1 MAETLEL
8 SGNKPFLLIDPDGV
22 WVIESGSIDV
32 FASRLES
39 GKPEGPRTYLFSVAA
54 GEALFGAAPADGL
67 GLIAIGVLG
76 ARARRVAA
84 GEPLNAGLSDAYLE
98 KVHGA
103 LAPHPDDHDE
113 EVVLVHREAPP
124 KAPAEAHEQ
133 LWKRLVFELNAA
145 TAREEKRHRLRANL
159 DQEMYQKA
167 LQDLASVIVEPGAFG
182 AHQHLASG
190 DRLAEACAEIGAA
203 AAIRFEPA
211 HRSAERLPMRHRV
224 EAICSASRV
233 RARRV
238 ALRGRWWTSDG
249 GPILAFRGKAGDPD
263 DGLKP
268 VALIPTS
275 AQSYDLYD
283 PETGKRAPVG
293 EAEAAGLHPFGHVFY
308 KPLPDGKVKIS
319 DVFSFVRQDM
329 LKDAGT
335 VAALGIAGALLSLA
349 VPLVTGKLFDTV
361 IPNSE
366 GSTLLHYTMG
376 LVAAGMATAVF
387 GITQGI
393 GLLRVESKWGS
404 SLQAA
409 TWDRLLRLPPP
420 FFRRYSTGDLAL
432 RANAINSIRELL
444 GGSVMSSAMS
454 SLQAGFN
461 LFLLFTYGPR
471 LAATALVMLVVVIGF
486 QSLMLWLSLRR
497 RYAQA
502 DMDGRL
508 SGLVLQLLDGISKL
522 RVGAAESRAFAVW
535 SRRYAE
541 SAQNTFAIERF
552 DAWSSVFNAA
562 IPVVSSMA
570 MYYVVN
576 GSLYPEPGGAPAQP
590 ISVGDFMAF
599 TAAFTTFLAA
609 GTSLS
614 GTAFSL
620 LDIAPLWRRAK
631 PIFEEAPENDGAKPH
646 PGTLRGR
653 IDGHHLTFR
662 YKADGPKILDDVS
675 FHVEPGEFLAVVGPS
690 GSGKS
695 TLMRLLL
702 GFESPEVGAIYF
714 DGKDSSKHDIV
725 AIRRQI
731 GAVLQSARLI
741 AGDIYTNIVG
751 GLPLSMDEAWA
762 AAEAAGVADEI
773 RAMPMGMQT
782 VIGEGASTLS
792 GGQRQRLIIARAL
805 ARKPRVVL
813 FDEAT
818 SALDNRT
825 QTRVTESLEKMK
837 VTRLVIAHRLTT
849 IRNADRIMVIDK
861 GRVAEIGTYDELMA
875 KGGLFKELAA
885 RQTA

>member
-1 MAETLEL
+1 
-8 SGNKPFLLIDPDGV
+8 V
-22 WVIESGSIDV
+22 
-32 FASRLES
+32 
-39 GKPEGPRTYLFSVAA
+39 
-54 GEALFGAAPADGL
+54 
-67 GLIAIGVLG
+67 
-76 ARARRVAA
+76 
-84 GEPLNAGLSDAYLE
+84 
-98 KVHGA
+98 
-103 LAPHPDDHDE
+103 
-113 EVVLVHREAPP
+113 
-124 KAPAEAHEQ
+124 
-133 LWKRLVFELNAA
+133 
-145 TAREEKRHRLRANL
+145 NL

-167 LQDLASVIVEPGAFG
+167 LRGLASVIAAPGAFDASAG
-182 AHQHLASG
+182 AAAG
-190 DRLAEACAEIGAA
+190 DRLAEACAAVGAA
-203 AAIRFEPA
+203 AHIRFSAPPKA
-211 HRSAERLPMRHRV
+211 AERLPARHRV
-224 EAICSASRV
+224 DAICSASRV
-233 RARRV
+233 RSRRV

-263 DGLKP
+263 VELKP
-268 VALIPTS
+268 VALIPASATS
-275 AQSYDLYD
+275 YLLYD
-283 PETGKRAPVG
+283 PEAGTRVPVG
-293 EAEAAGLHPFGHVFY
+293 EDEAAGLHPFGHVFY
-308 KPLPDGKVKIS
+308 KPLPDGDVKIS
-319 DVFSFVRQDM
+319 DVFSFMRADM
-329 LKDAGT
+329 VKDAGI
-335 VAALGIAGALLSLA
+335 VAALGVAGAVLSMA

-376 LVAAGMATAVF
+376 LVAAGLATAVF

-393 GLLRVESKWGS
+393 GMLRVESKWGT

-420 FFRRYSTGDLAL
+420 FFRRYNTGDLAL

-444 GGSVMSSAMS
+444 GGSVMSSVMS
-454 SLQAGFN
+454 SLQGGFN

-471 LAATALVMLVVVIGF
+471 LAATALVMLVVVVGF
-486 QSLMLWLSLRR
+486 QSLLLWMSLRR

-502 DMDGRL
+502 DMDGGL

-535 SRRYAE
+535 SRRYAA
-541 SAQNTFAIERF
+541 SAQNSYAIERF
-552 DAWSSVFNAA
+552 DAWSGVFNASFP
-562 IPVVSSMA
+562 ILSTMA
-570 MYYVVN
+570 LYYVVN
-576 GSLYPEPGGAPAQP
+576 GSLYPEPGSAPAAP
-590 ISVGDFMAF
+590 ISVGEFMAF
-599 TAAFTTFLAA
+599 TAAFSTFLSA
-609 GTSLS
+609 GSSLS

-620 LDIAPLWRRAK
+620 LDIVPLWKRAK
-631 PIFEEAPENDGAKPH
+631 PIFEETPENDAAKPH
-646 PGTLRGR
+646 PGVLRGR
-653 IDGHHLTFR
+653 IDANRLTFR

-714 DGKDSSKHDIV
+714 DGKDAAKHDIV

-741 AGDIYTNIVG
+741 AGDVYTNIVG

-762 AAEAAGVADEI
+762 AAEAAGVAEEI

-805 ARKPRVVL
+805 ARKPRLVL

-825 QTRVTESLEKMK
+825 QTLVTESLEKMK

-861 GRVAEIGTYDELMA
+861 GRVAEIGTFEELMA
-875 KGGLFKELAA
+875 KGGIFKDLAT

>member
-1 MAETLEL
+1 MNEPGA
-8 SGNKPFLLIDPDGV
+8 V
-22 WVIESGSIDV
+22 WVVDEGSVDV
-32 FASRLES
+32 FAVRMDA
-39 GKPEGPRTYLFSVAA
+39 GGPAGPRTYLFSARA
-54 GEALFGAAPADGL
+54 GEALFGAAPEHGCC
-67 GLIAIGVLG
+67 LIGFGSPG
-76 ARARRVAA
+76 ARARRLAP

-103 LAPHPDDHDE
+103 LAPNPDEHDE
-113 EVVLVHREAPP
+113 GVVLLHREA
-124 KAPAEAHEQ
+124 APRAPEEAHAL
-133 LWKRLVFELNAA
+133 LWKRLLFELNASA
-145 TAREEKRHRLRANL
+145 AREEERNRLRANL
-159 DQEMYQKA
+159 DQEMYQGA
-167 LQDLASVIVEPGAFG
+167 LRDLASVIAAPEAF
-182 AHQHLASG
+182 ASG
-190 DRLAEACAEIGAA
+190 APAPLADRLFQACAEVGAA
-203 AAIRFEPA
+203 AAIRFEVPP
-211 HRSAERLPMRHRV
+211 RLPAGLPLRHRV
-224 EAICSASRV
+224 EALCSASRV

-238 ALRGRWWTSDG
+238 ALRGRWWTADG
-249 GPILAFRGKAGDPD
+249 GPILAFRGKTGDAD
-263 DGLKP
+263 SALKP
-268 VALIPTS
+268 VALVPASPTS
-275 AQSYDLYD
+275 YTLFD
-283 PETGKRAPVG
+283 PETGARIPVDA
-293 EAEAAGLHPFGHVFY
+293 AEAAGLHPFGHVFY
-308 KPLPDGKVKIS
+308 KPLPDGNVKIS
-319 DVFSFVRQDM
+319 DVFSFVRRDM
-329 LKDAGT
+329 LDDVGT
-335 VAALGIAGALLSLA
+335 VAFLGIAGALLSLA

-366 GSTLLHYTMG
+366 GGTLAQYTLG
-376 LVAAGMATAVF
+376 LVAAGLATAVF

-409 TWDRLLRLPPP
+409 AWDRLLRLPPP
-420 FFRRYSTGDLAL
+420 FFRRYTVGDLAL

-444 GGSVMSSAMS
+444 GGSVMSSIMS

-471 LAATALVMLVVVIGF
+471 LAAMALAMLVVVVGF
-486 QSLMLWLSLRR
+486 QSVLLWLSLRL

-508 SGLVLQLLDGISKL
+508 SGLVLQLLDGVSKL

-535 SRRYAE
+535 SRRYAR
-541 SAQNTFAIERF
+541 SAQNSYAIERY
-552 DAWSSVFNAA
+552 DAWSSVFNAS
-562 IPVVSSMA
+562 IPVIATMA
-570 MYYVVN
+570 LYWVVD
-576 GSLYPEPGGAPAQP
+576 GSLYPGAGGAPPAP
-590 ISVGDFMAF
+590 ISVGEFMAF

-620 LDIAPLWRRAK
+620 LDIAPLWDRAR
-631 PIFEEAPENDGAKPH
+631 PIFEERPENDGLKPH

-653 IDGHHLTFR
+653 IDADHLTFR
-662 YKADGPKILDDVS
+662 YKPDGPKILDDVS

-702 GFESPEVGAIYF
+702 GFEAPEVGAIYY
-714 DGKDSSKHDIV
+714 DGKDAAKHDIV

-741 AGDIYTNIVG
+741 AGDVYTNIVG
-751 GLPLSMDEAWA
+751 GLPLSMDDAWA
-762 AAEAAGVADEI
+762 AAEMAGVADEI

-805 ARKPRVVL
+805 ARRPKLVL

-825 QTRVTESLEKMK
+825 QTLVTKSLESMK

-861 GRVAEIGTYDELMA
+861 GRVAEIGTYEELMA
-875 KGGLFKELAA
+875 KGGLFKDLAS